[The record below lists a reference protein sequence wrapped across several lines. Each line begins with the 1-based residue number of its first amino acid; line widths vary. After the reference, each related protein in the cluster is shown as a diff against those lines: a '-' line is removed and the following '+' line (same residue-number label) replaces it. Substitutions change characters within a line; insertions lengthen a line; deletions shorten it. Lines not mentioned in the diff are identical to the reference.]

1 MHSVK
6 RGNRTP
12 RTFTGPLVVGW
23 VVGLLILASTATVRA
38 QVHFEVPLMVTDG
51 IDRDTLYFGV
61 LPVAVFGISPS
72 DSINGHGEF
81 ELPPFPPTGVFET
94 RFVWPRGGV
103 SPEPPAGF
111 GQGSSYDY
119 RPFVTPTQRDTFKVK
134 SQLGEGT
141 VMVLSWPVGLSSRFT
156 QLTLR
161 YFDGTQN
168 VNIDMLTNTSANIT
182 DAGDPALAN
191 IYSGGLVT
199 PVTPPPAPDLV
210 SPPDGAVSVS
220 LQPTLTWNTASTATT
235 YRLQV
240 AQDSLFGLPVFD
252 DSTLT
257 GTSRQVGPLA
267 QSTLYY
273 WRVRGKNTGGSGPYS
288 STFRFTTTQTPPAPL
303 LISPQDSATHVP
315 SSATFVWSLVGGATS
330 YHLQIATEPT
340 FTSLVVNDSTI
351 SSTTRTVSSLPYS
364 AILLWRVRAKN
375 SSGPSEFSPARV
387 FTVMQEPPSVPTQVT
402 PTNNQ
407 SSVPLDV
414 LFRWTNAV
422 LAAGYH
428 LQVAHDTLMTN
439 MFLDDTSITD
449 SSKSVRV
456 APSTAYYWRVRA
468 RNLEQTY
475 GAFSPVHRFTSATVP
490 PAIPIPTYP
499 ANGDTGVA
507 RDVTLLWLASPGAL
521 LYRAQVS
528 TNLSFTQ
535 IIADDSTL
543 TANQFSPGIL
553 PSRVSCY
560 WRVRAQGMTGT
571 SAYCAVQSF
580 RTGSLILSVDPGPEE
595 GTPTGFVLH
604 QNYPNP
610 FNPTTTIPFEISS
623 SAFVTVNVYDLLG
636 REIRSLI
643 NQEFS
648 AGTYS
653 VRWNGQNDNGQPM
666 PSGMYFVRM
675 TALTPQASR
684 NVVAVQKMLLLK

>member
-1 MHSVK
+1 M
-6 RGNRTP
+6 G
-12 RTFTGPLVVGW
+12 LV
-23 VVGLLILASTATVRA
+23 ILASATVGA
-38 QVHFEVPLMVTDG
+38 QVRFEVPLMITDG
-51 IDRDTLYFGV
+51 IEADTLYFGI
-61 LPVAVFGISPS
+61 LPGAVFGISPS
-72 DSINGHGEF
+72 DSINGHSEF

-94 RFVWPRGGV
+94 RFVWPRSGG

-111 GQGSSYDY
+111 GQGSPNDY
-119 RPFVTPTQRDTFKVK
+119 RPFLTATQRDTFRAKC
-134 SQLGEGT
+134 QLGQG
-141 VMVLSWPVGLSSRFT
+141 VAMMLSWPAGLSSRFT

-210 SPPDGAVSVS
+210 SPPDGAVNVS
-220 LQPTLTWNTASTATT
+220 LQPTLTWNTASTATA

-273 WRVRGKNTGGSGPYS
+273 WRVRGKNSGGSGPYS
-288 STFRFTTTQTPPAPL
+288 STFRFTTTQTPPAPV
-303 LISPQDSATHVP
+303 LISPADSATRVP
-315 SSATFVWSLVGGATS
+315 SSSTFVWSLVGGATS

-351 SSTTRTVSSLPYS
+351 SNTTRTVSSLPYS
-364 AILLWRVRAKN
+364 AILMWRVRARN
-375 SSGPSEFSPARV
+375 SSGASEFSPPRV

-407 SSVPLDV
+407 SGVTLDV

-449 SSKSVRV
+449 SSRNVRV

-507 RDVTLLWLASPGAL
+507 RNVTLLWLASPGAL

-528 TNLSFTQ
+528 TNISFTQ

-543 TANQFSPGIL
+543 TASQFSPGIL

-560 WRVRAQGMTGT
+560 WRVRAQGMTGA
-571 SAYCAVQSF
+571 SPYCSVQSF
-580 RTGSLILSVDPGPEE
+580 RTGSLIVSVDPGPRE

-610 FNPTTTIPFEISS
+610 FNPSTSIPFEISEG
-623 SAFVTVNVYDLLG
+623 AFVTLKIYDILG
-636 REIRSLI
+636 REIQTLM
-643 NQEFS
+643 NQELP
-648 AGTYS
+648 AGVYT

-666 PSGMYFVRM
+666 PSGMYLVRM
-675 TALTPQASR
+675 TANGRTGAGTFAGTR
-684 NVVAVQKMLLLK
+684 KILLLK